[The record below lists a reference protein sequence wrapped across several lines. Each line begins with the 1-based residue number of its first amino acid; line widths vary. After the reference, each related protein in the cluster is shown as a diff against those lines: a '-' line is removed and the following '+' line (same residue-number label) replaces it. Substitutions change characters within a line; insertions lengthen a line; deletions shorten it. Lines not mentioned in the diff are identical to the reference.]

1 MNAPINGLNLETTR
15 ILIIDDNPHFRRLL
29 VSVLASMGC
38 RMIEE
43 ATDGADGLKSLT
55 HFPADI
61 ALVDWRMAPMD
72 GLDFTRFVRTS
83 PDSPNPRLP
92 ILMISGHTELHLVLD
107 ARDAG
112 VHEFIAKPISA
123 KTLQSRLQ
131 ATLLSP
137 RHFVRSGTY
146 FGPDR
151 RRRQVPLKGPDRR
164 RKA

>member
-1 MNAPINGLNLETTR
+1 MSALSLQSTR

-29 VSVLASMGC
+29 VSILASMGC
-38 RMIEE
+38 RMMEE
-43 ATDGADGLKSLT
+43 AMDGADGLKSLS

-72 GLDFTRFVRTS
+72 GLDFTRFIRTS
-83 PDSPNPRLP
+83 PDSPNPHLP
-92 ILMISGHTELHLVLD
+92 ILMLSGYTELHLVLE

-137 RHFVRSGTY
+137 RPFVRSGSY

>member
-1 MNAPINGLNLETTR
+1 MNEFSLQSIRVLVV
-15 ILIIDDNPHFRRLL
+15 DDNPHFRRLL

-43 ATDGADGLKSLT
+43 AADGADALKALG

-61 ALVDWRMAPMD
+61 ALVDWHMAPMD
-72 GLDFTRFVRTS
+72 GLDFTRVVRTS
-83 PDSPNPRLP
+83 PDSPNPHLP
-92 ILMISGHTELHLVLD
+92 ILMLSGHTELRLVLE

-123 KTLQSRLQ
+123 KTLQTRLQ

-137 RHFVRSGTY
+137 RPFVRSGSY

>member
-1 MNAPINGLNLETTR
+1 MSDFSLQSTR
-15 ILIIDDNPHFRRLL
+15 VLIVDDNPHFRRLL
-29 VSVLASMGC
+29 VSVLSSMGC

-55 HFPADI
+55 HFPADV

-83 PDSPNPRLP
+83 PDSPNRYLP
-92 ILMISGHTELHLVLD
+92 ILMLSGYTELRLVLD

-123 KTLQSRLQ
+123 KILQSRLQ
-131 ATLLSP
+131 ATLQSP
-137 RHFVRSGTY
+137 RQFVRSPAY

-151 RRRQVPLKGPDRR
+151 RRRQVPLKGPER
-164 RKA
+164 RKAP

>member
-1 MNAPINGLNLETTR
+1 MSDFSLQSTR
-15 ILIIDDNPHFRRLL
+15 VLIVDDNPHFRRLL
-29 VSVLASMGC
+29 VSVLGSLGC

-55 HFPADI
+55 HFPADV

-83 PDSPNPRLP
+83 PDSPNRYLP
-92 ILMISGHTELHLVLD
+92 ILMLSGYTELRLVLD

-123 KTLQSRLQ
+123 KILQSRLQ
-131 ATLLSP
+131 ATLQSP
-137 RHFVRSGTY
+137 RQFVRSPAY

-151 RRRQVPLKGPDRR
+151 RRRQVPLKGPER
-164 RKA
+164 RKAP

>member
-1 MNAPINGLNLETTR
+1 MSDFSLQSTR
-15 ILIIDDNPHFRRLL
+15 VLIVDDNPHFRRLL
-29 VSVLASMGC
+29 VSVLGSLGC

-55 HFPADI
+55 HFPADV

-83 PDSPNPRLP
+83 PDSPNRYLP
-92 ILMISGHTELHLVLD
+92 ILMLSGYTELRLVLD

-123 KTLQSRLQ
+123 KILQSRLQ
-131 ATLLSP
+131 TTLQSP
-137 RHFVRSGTY
+137 RQFVRSPAY

-151 RRRQVPLKGPDRR
+151 RRRQVPLKGPER
-164 RKA
+164 RKAS